1 MRRRKKEVTP
11 KTKLGKILQENEMEQ
26 LDLHKLIVYKT
37 GKTIGLDRISHIV
50 SGKKKNYTIQT
61 AKTICQALGI
71 TLNDLVD

>member
-1 MRRRKKEVTP
+1 MGRTNKRHQP
-11 KTKLGKILQENEMEQ
+11 KTKLGRILKENEMEQ
-26 LDLHKLIVYKT
+26 LDLHKLIIYKT

-61 AKTICQALGI
+61 AKTICEALGI

>member
-1 MRRRKKEVTP
+1 
-11 KTKLGKILQENEMEQ
+11 MEQ

>member
-1 MRRRKKEVTP
+1 MRKSKNTKEP
-11 KTKLGKILQENEMEQ
+11 KTKLGKILLENEMEQ
-26 LDLHKLIVYKT
+26 LDLYKLIIYKT

-61 AKTICQALGI
+61 AKTICQALDI